1 MPPQELSGGAQ
12 LACARTT
19 QRLSHEASQQK
30 GSMPQT
36 VVQQAVSEQLPVPC
50 SWKQLPASGS
60 PQALQMSAARIAHC
74 SSQATWQQ

>member
-1 MPPQELSGGAQ
+1 
-12 LACARTT
+12 
-19 QRLSHEASQQK
+19 
-30 GSMPQT
+30 MPQT